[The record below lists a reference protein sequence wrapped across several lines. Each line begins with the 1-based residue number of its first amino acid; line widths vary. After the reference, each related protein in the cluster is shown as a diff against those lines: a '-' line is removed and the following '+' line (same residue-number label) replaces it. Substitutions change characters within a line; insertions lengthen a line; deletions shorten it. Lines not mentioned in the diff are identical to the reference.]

1 MTCKNKINYPL
12 NEIFYLKMNADKYY
26 MDTNIENLEKPVTS
40 PKKEKKIIYTGTD
53 KNGQRWR
60 G

>member
-1 MTCKNKINYPL
+1 
-12 NEIFYLKMNADKYY
+12 MNVDKYY